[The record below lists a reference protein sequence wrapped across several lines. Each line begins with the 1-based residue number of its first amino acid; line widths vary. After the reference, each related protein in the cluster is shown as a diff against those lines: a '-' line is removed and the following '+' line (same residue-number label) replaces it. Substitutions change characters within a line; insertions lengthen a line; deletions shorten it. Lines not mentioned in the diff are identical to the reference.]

1 MCFLFVGILS
11 HHLLGKCGYNQPL
24 ESMRNR
30 SCLRR
35 RFVLFRKHV
44 NKILKSPQGIK
55 KICQDFLIER
65 DFHFIAR
72 AGNVK

>member
-1 MCFLFVGILS
+1 MFSFCWDPQPPS
-11 HHLLGKCGYNQPL
+11 AKKCGYNQPL

-30 SCLRR
+30 SCLQRS
-35 RFVLFRKHV
+35 FVLFRKHV
-44 NKILKSPQGIK
+44 NKILKSPRGK
-55 KICQDFLIER
+55 ENLPGFLVER